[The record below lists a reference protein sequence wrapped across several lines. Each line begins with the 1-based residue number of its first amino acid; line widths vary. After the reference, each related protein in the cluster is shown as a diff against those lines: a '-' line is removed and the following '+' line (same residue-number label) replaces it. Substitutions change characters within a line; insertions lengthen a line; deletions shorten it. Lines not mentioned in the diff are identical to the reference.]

1 MCRFGPPFVLHLE
14 RTVAWD
20 LLQKEILE
28 KMQCFLRPTVC
39 IQVCVLVSPPRPVH
53 ARAGQGTATAGIR
66 SSGLCVR
73 RGRGRVPLG
82 AGSECPV
89 GPAGLRRSGP
99 GVGPHFVAGAGSAG
113 TPFSCSSNDV

>member
-1 MCRFGPPFVLHLE
+1 MLHLE

-39 IQVCVLVSPPRPVH
+39 IQVCALVRPPRPVH

-73 RGRGRVPLG
+73 RGGGRVPRG
-82 AGSECPV
+82 AGGAPTVRTGGWPSFRGGSWLCRDPF
-89 GPAGLRRSGP
+89 LL
-99 GVGPHFVAGAGSAG
+99 FV
-113 TPFSCSSNDV
+113 

>member
-39 IQVCVLVSPPRPVH
+39 IQVCALVRPPRPPCTRVP
-53 ARAGQGTATAGIR
+53 ARAPPPRGSGAQGSA
-66 SSGLCVR
+66 SG
-73 RGRGRVPLG
+73 G
-82 AGSECPV
+82 AGGGCPV